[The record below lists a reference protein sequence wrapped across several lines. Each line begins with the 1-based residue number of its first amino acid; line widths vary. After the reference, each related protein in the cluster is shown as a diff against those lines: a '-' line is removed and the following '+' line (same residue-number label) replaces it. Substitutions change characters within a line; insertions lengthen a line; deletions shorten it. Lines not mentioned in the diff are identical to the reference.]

1 MDSSIHAHTPPKPK
15 SSPGWMIT
23 IAAAAA
29 FLATFN
35 ETFLNVAFAPIMAD
49 FGVDVNTV
57 QWLNHWLSFSCRN
70 LCASSERFIPP
81 LPNQSAVYFSNRHH
95 GCRLHY
101 RRVGTELCHIAW
113 RPTAAS
119 HRNRLTHANWYEY
132 HPSRVTSAQARYEHG
147 DHGRDDNAW
156 PIAGNRFIRRFANH
170 RAMEDADVGIRGTC
184 TYRAYRRRLRAV
196 HSR

>member
-70 LCASSERFIPP
+70 LCAKIGRAS
-81 LPNQSAVYFSNRHH
+81 
-95 GCRLHY
+95 CR
-101 RRVGTELCHIAW
+101 G
-113 RPTAAS
+113 
-119 HRNRLTHANWYEY
+119 
-132 HPSRVTSAQARYEHG
+132 
-147 DHGRDDNAW
+147 
-156 PIAGNRFIRRFANH
+156 
-170 RAMEDADVGIRGTC
+170 RGTRPR
-184 TYRAYRRRLRAV
+184 RAGAGYTRHNRRM
-196 HSR
+196 

>member
-57 QWLNHWLSFSCRN
+57 QWLTTGYLLVAAIFVPVANVL
-70 LCASSERFIPP
+70 
-81 LPNQSAVYFSNRHH
+81 
-95 GCRLHY
+95 Y
-101 RRVGTELCHIAW
+101 RRFPTKALFISVTGIMVVGSIIGALAPNFATLLGG
-113 RPTAAS
+113 
-119 HRNRLTHANWYEY
+119 RLLQDIGTGLL
-132 HPSRVTSAQARYEHG
+132 T
-147 DHGRDDNAW
+147 
-156 PIAGNRFIRRFANH
+156 PIGMNI
-170 RAMEDADVGIRGTC
+170 T
-184 TYRAYRRRLRAV
+184 LAV
-196 HSR
+196 SPRKSSV